1 MLPVPRGDTHRFDR
15 GRESAEVWME
25 EARWGLS
32 PRGGGWQQVASHE
45 NVLSLKSAFGDVW
58 GLQETP
64 GLA

>member
-15 GRESAEVWME
+15 GRESAEVWTE
-25 EARWGLS
+25 EAGWGLS
-32 PRGGGWQQVASHE
+32 PRGGWQQVANQK
-45 NVLSLKSAFGDVW
+45 NVLSLKSAFGDGV